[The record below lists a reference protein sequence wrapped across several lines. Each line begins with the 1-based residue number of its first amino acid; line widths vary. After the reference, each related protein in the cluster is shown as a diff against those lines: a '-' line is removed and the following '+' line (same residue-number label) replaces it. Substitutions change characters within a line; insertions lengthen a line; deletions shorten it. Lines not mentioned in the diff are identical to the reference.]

1 MKHKNDVSRRKF
13 LQTAASA
20 GVVAGMA
27 AVAMPAAANA
37 GVNAQGFAG
46 LEQGR
51 SRPED
56 PLEKI
61 LHRYG
66 SELGHINRAGKSL
79 DNPA

>member
-1 MKHKNDVSRRKF
+1 MKHDTDVSRRKF

-27 AVAMPAAANA
+27 TVAMPMTANA
-37 GVNAQGFAG
+37 KAG
-46 LEQGR
+46 SDAKAGPAEGR

-61 LHRYG
+61 LNRYG
-66 SELGHINRAGKSL
+66 SELGHVNRTR
-79 DNPA
+79 